1 VESVAEQG
9 EVAAK
14 ERGEAGAKK
23 RGEPAVNGSRPLISP
38 EGADIESRRTDKDL
52 GMYLRSFQR
61 ARPALAP
68 ALALLLAGCLGL
80 GGSGPDDPATETTN
94 ASAAAATAPELDV
107 RRYLGPDYCPEIR
120 VREGLELLRSYEPG
134 HEDEPAYVV
143 WQASI
148 GDTARE
154 CLYDAQGG
162 LTLRIGVSGRVIAG
176 PKGGPGS
183 SVSLPL
189 RIAVVKYQEATL
201 SSELYPLSVT
211 IPAENSTVFNEV
223 REISLPSP
231 GSDRDYIIYVGFDE
245 AGRRILGEK
254 EPEKPKP
261 VVRRAQRPAQPPA
274 QPAAAPAPQPAAKPA
289 APSQGAQPSVLPVP
303 EGFVLPGG

>member
-1 VESVAEQG
+1 
-9 EVAAK
+9 
-14 ERGEAGAKK
+14 
-23 RGEPAVNGSRPLISP
+23 
-38 EGADIESRRTDKDL
+38 
-52 GMYLRSFQR
+52 MYLRSFQR

-68 ALALLLAGCLGL
+68 ALALVLAGCLGL
-80 GGSGPDDPATETTN
+80 GGSGPDDAATETTN
-94 ASAAAATAPELDV
+94 TSAAAATAPELDV

-120 VREGLELLRSYEPG
+120 VREGLEVVRSYEPG
-134 HEDEPAYVV
+134 HQDDAAYVV

-148 GDTARE
+148 GNTARE
-154 CLYDAQGG
+154 CLYDGQGG

-201 SSELYPLSVT
+201 SSELYALSVT

-245 AGRRILGEK
+245 VGRRILGEK

-261 VVRRAQRPAQPPA
+261 PVRQVQRAPRPA
-274 QPAAAPAPQPAAKPA
+274 QPAAPAARPAAASAQPAAA
-289 APSQGAQPSVLPVP
+289 SQGTQPNVLPVP

>member
-1 VESVAEQG
+1 MLS
-9 EVAAK
+9 
-14 ERGEAGAKK
+14 
-23 RGEPAVNGSRPLISP
+23 
-38 EGADIESRRTDKDL
+38 
-52 GMYLRSFQR
+52 LRSSKR

-68 ALALLLAGCLGL
+68 VLALVLAGCMGF
-80 GGSGPDDPATETTN
+80 GGGAEPD
-94 ASAAAATAPELDV
+94 AAATAATQSGATAAELDI

-120 VREGLELLRSYEPG
+120 IREGLELVRKYESG

-148 GDTARE
+148 GNTARE
-154 CLYDAQGG
+154 CLYDGQGG
-162 LTLRIGVSGRVIAG
+162 LTLRVGVSGRVIAG

-183 SVSLPL
+183 SVELPL

-201 SSELYPLSVT
+201 SSELYPLAVT
-211 IPAENSTVFNEV
+211 IPPENSTVFTEV
-223 REISLPSP
+223 REVNVPSP
-231 GSDRDYIIYVGFDE
+231 ASDRNYIIYVGFDE

-261 VVRRAQRPAQPPA
+261 VVRRAPARAAPAAQPAA
-274 QPAAAPAPQPAAKPA
+274 QPAAAPAQPAQP
-289 APSQGAQPSVLPVP
+289 AQPARPARQPGEPNVLPVP

>member
-1 VESVAEQG
+1 
-9 EVAAK
+9 
-14 ERGEAGAKK
+14 
-23 RGEPAVNGSRPLISP
+23 
-38 EGADIESRRTDKDL
+38 
-52 GMYLRSFQR
+52 MYLRSFQR

-68 ALALLLAGCLGL
+68 AFALVLAGCLGL
-80 GGSGPDDPATETTN
+80 GSSGPDESVAETAN
-94 ASAAAATAPELDV
+94 AAATAPELDV
-107 RRYLGPDYCPEIR
+107 RRYRGPDYCPEIR
-120 VREGLELLRSYEPG
+120 VREGLELVRSYEKG

-148 GDTARE
+148 GNTARE
-154 CLYDAQGG
+154 CLYDGQGG

-201 SSELYPLSVT
+201 SSELYPLNVT

-223 REISLPSP
+223 REISLASP

-261 VVRRAQRPAQPPA
+261 VARRVQRPATPPA
-274 QPAAAPAPQPAAKPA
+274 QPAAPAPQPAAAAPQPA
-289 APSQGAQPSVLPVP
+289 QPPSQGTQPNVLPVP

>member
-1 VESVAEQG
+1 MQSPSRITSRHASAHASATVWALIHTLRTTAERVAEQG
-9 EVAAK
+9 EASAK
-14 ERGEAGAKK
+14 ERGETRAKK
-23 RGEPAVNGSRPLISP
+23 RGEAAVNRGRPLNSP
-38 EGADIESRRTDKDL
+38 EAADIESRRTDKDL

-80 GGSGPDDPATETTN
+80 GGSGRDDAPTEATT
-94 ASAAAATAPELDV
+94 SAAAATAPELDV

-120 VREGLELLRSYEPG
+120 VREGLEVVRSYEPG
-134 HEDEPAYVV
+134 HQDDAAYVV

-148 GDTARE
+148 GNTARE
-154 CLYDAQGG
+154 CLYDGQGG

-223 REISLPSP
+223 REISLASP

-245 AGRRILGEK
+245 AGRRILGE
-254 EPEKPKP
+254 
-261 VVRRAQRPAQPPA
+261 
-274 QPAAAPAPQPAAKPA
+274 
-289 APSQGAQPSVLPVP
+289 
-303 EGFVLPGG
+303 

>member
-1 VESVAEQG
+1 
-9 EVAAK
+9 
-14 ERGEAGAKK
+14 
-23 RGEPAVNGSRPLISP
+23 
-38 EGADIESRRTDKDL
+38 
-52 GMYLRSFQR
+52 MYLRSFQR
-61 ARPALAP
+61 TWPALAP

-80 GGSGPDDPATETTN
+80 GGSGPDDAATETTK
-94 ASAAAATAPELDV
+94 ASATAPELDV

-120 VREGLELLRSYEPG
+120 VREGLELVRSYEPG

-154 CLYDAQGG
+154 CLYDGQGG

-261 VVRRAQRPAQPPA
+261 PVRQVRRAAAPPA
-274 QPAAAPAPQPAAKPA
+274 QPAAPAPQPAAASPQ
-289 APSQGAQPSVLPVP
+289 PAQPPSPGTQPNVLPVP